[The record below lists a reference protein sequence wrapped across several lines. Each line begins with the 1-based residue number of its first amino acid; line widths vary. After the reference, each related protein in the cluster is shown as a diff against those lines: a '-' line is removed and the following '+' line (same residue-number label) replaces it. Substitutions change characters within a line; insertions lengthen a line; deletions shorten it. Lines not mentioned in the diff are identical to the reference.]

1 MKVDA
6 DLEARHAGT
15 VFTGVAG
22 PAAGNAAFNAHS
34 AQLPVSA

>member
-15 VFTGVAG
+15 VFAGVPG
-22 PAAGNAAFNAHS
+22 PVAGNAAFNAHG
-34 AQLPVSA
+34 AQLPVAA